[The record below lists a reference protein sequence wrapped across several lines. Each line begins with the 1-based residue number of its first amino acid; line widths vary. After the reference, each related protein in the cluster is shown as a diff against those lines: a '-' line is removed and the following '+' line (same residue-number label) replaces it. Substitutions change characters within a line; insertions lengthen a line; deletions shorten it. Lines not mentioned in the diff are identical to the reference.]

1 MLKTSKQKS
10 RATAVATALAAAIL
24 SNTVGATGVPST
36 NACSKLTRERI
47 ANFRTAV
54 GVPTSPA
61 GPTGAIATLLDA
73 NVQGEIARIALAN
86 GAGGGWNNT
95 YGLRVV
101 ADRVDENAFLAP
113 PCKSMFYPWGTV
125 VPNNIN
131 ACFRGDVAPQLEL
144 ELYWSTLHGYY
155 NKVGYSSRPSAELAF
170 NTVRDLLKESRS
182 ISNDAVTC
190 LFEQGGDNLLG
201 PLLDPN

>member
-1 MLKTSKQKS
+1 MLKNHERKLS
-10 RATAVATALAAAIL
+10 RTAAAAAVLSAAVL
-24 SNTVGATGVPST
+24 SNVAAAQAVPST
-36 NACSKLTRERI
+36 NACSRLTQERI
-47 ANFRTAV
+47 ANFRAQV
-54 GVPTSPA
+54 GTET
-61 GPTGAIATLLDA
+61 TGAIALLKAA
-73 NVQGEIARIALAN
+73 NVEGEAARAAIGGSAA
-86 GAGGGWNNT
+86 GGWNNT
-95 YGLRVV
+95 WGLRVV
-101 ADRVDENAFLAP
+101 ADRVDETAFLSP

>member
-1 MLKTSKQKS
+1 MLKNYEHKLS
-10 RATAVATALAAAIL
+10 RKAAFAAALSAAIL
-24 SNTVGATGVPST
+24 SNLAAAQAVPST
-36 NACSKLTRERI
+36 NACDRLTQERI
-47 ANFRTAV
+47 AAFRTNV
-54 GVPTSPA
+54 GTET
-61 GPTGAIATLLDA
+61 TGAIALLKAA
-73 NVQGEIARIALAN
+73 NVDGEAARTIIGGSAA
-86 GAGGGWNNT
+86 GGWNNT
-95 YGLRVV
+95 WGLRNIA
-101 ADRVDENAFLAP
+101 ADVDETAFLAP

-131 ACFRGDVAPQLEL
+131 ACFRGDVAPQLEI
-144 ELYWSTLHGYY
+144 EMYWTTLHGYY
-155 NKVGYSSRPSAELAF
+155 NKVGYSSRPSAEAAF